1 MYYVFCDDKL
11 LDSFEDEGTA
21 FSYLFYLK
29 TLYEGENTILEIYH
43 EEMSIYSEK
52 T

>member
-11 LDSFEDEGTA
+11 LDCFADEGAA

-29 TLYEGENTILEIYH
+29 TLYEGEDVVLEVYH
-43 EEMSIYSEK
+43 EEMLIHSEII
-52 T
+52 